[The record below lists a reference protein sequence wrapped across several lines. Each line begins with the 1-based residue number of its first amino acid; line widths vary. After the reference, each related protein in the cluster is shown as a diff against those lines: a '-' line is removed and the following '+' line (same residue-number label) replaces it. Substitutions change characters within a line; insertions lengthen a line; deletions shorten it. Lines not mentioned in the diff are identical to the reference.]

1 MTPETIRECE
11 RMSYFAGEW
20 KPEVPAAPAKPADDS
35 GYQLKYTA

>member
-20 KPEVPAAPAKPADDS
+20 KPEYDALIEILAGWSQDPD
-35 GYQLKYTA
+35 